1 MQKKKLKEL
10 NEQENIIDK
19 LAPKGSKRR
28 VVVNICTQ
36 VYTHPKQ
43 ILHYMKPQKI
53 KRVFYYLFHDGIR
66 GVSKVLDDRMLM
78 GSDLKL
84 ELVVKKQI
92 TGNSIKDYPEIVF
105 KGAENPLVSIIIPV
119 YNQFDYTYACLRSIF
134 ENTGDINYEIIIA
147 DDCSNDLTKNIC
159 EVVKG
164 IHVEKTQGQSYF
176 LRNCN
181 HAAKAAKGKYIVFL
195 NNDTQVQENWLKP
208 LVDLME
214 RDSKI
219 GMAGSCLVYPDGRL
233 QEAGGIL
240 WKDGS
245 AWNFGNGHNPAMP
258 EYRYVKDVDYISGA
272 AIMIRHDLWNELGGF
287 DETFAPAYCEDSDLA
302 FSVRK
307 KGYRVVYQPLSV
319 VVHFEG
325 ISNGTSVESGIKAYQ
340 VENQKKFYE
349 KWEDVLERE
358 HLPNAQD
365 PFLTRDR
372 SQLKKRILVIDHR
385 VPIYDNDAGAR
396 TVLMYTKLFLELGM
410 QVTFLP
416 NDFFPFQPYTQE
428 LEQMGVEVLYGNYYM
443 EHGKDWLIENGKYF
457 DYVYTNRP
465 HISIEYMDLLKKYS
479 KAKVIY
485 YGHDLHYLREQRQY
499 EIEHNEE
506 LLKSSE
512 KWKKIEFELCRKA
525 DVVYAV
531 GEYEAAVLKKEF
543 PDKIIRCVPA
553 YIYDTIDRNK
563 MPSIENRR
571 DILFVGGF
579 GHPPNIDAVMWF
591 GKEVFP
597 KILEKCPD
605 MVWYVVGGKV
615 TEEIKSLES
624 DHIKI
629 LGYVTDEKL
638 QELYRTCKLVVVPLR
653 YGAGVKGKVVECMY
667 YQAPFITTPTGAEGL
682 GLDEN
687 KFAIVEADDM
697 MSDAIVD
704 LYQDDKRLQQIMAD
718 CGPYINTHFTRKQAM
733 DVVRADIKI

>member
-1 MQKKKLKEL
+1 
-10 NEQENIIDK
+10 
-19 LAPKGSKRR
+19 
-28 VVVNICTQ
+28 
-36 VYTHPKQ
+36 
-43 ILHYMKPQKI
+43 
-53 KRVFYYLFHDGIR
+53 
-66 GVSKVLDDRMLM
+66 
-78 GSDLKL
+78 
-84 ELVVKKQI
+84 
-92 TGNSIKDYPEIVF
+92 
-105 KGAENPLVSIIIPV
+105 
-119 YNQFDYTYACLRSIF
+119 
-134 ENTGDINYEIIIA
+134 
-147 DDCSNDLTKNIC
+147 
-159 EVVKG
+159 
-164 IHVEKTQGQSYF
+164 
-176 LRNCN
+176 
-181 HAAKAAKGKYIVFL
+181 
-195 NNDTQVQENWLKP
+195 
-208 LVDLME
+208 
-214 RDSKI
+214 
-219 GMAGSCLVYPDGRL
+219 
-233 QEAGGIL
+233 
-240 WKDGS
+240 
-245 AWNFGNGHNPAMP
+245 
-258 EYRYVKDVDYISGA
+258 
-272 AIMIRHDLWNELGGF
+272 
-287 DETFAPAYCEDSDLA
+287 
-302 FSVRK
+302 
-307 KGYRVVYQPLSV
+307 
-319 VVHFEG
+319 
-325 ISNGTSVESGIKAYQ
+325 
-340 VENQKKFYE
+340 
-349 KWEDVLERE
+349 
-358 HLPNAQD
+358 
-365 PFLTRDR
+365 
-372 SQLKKRILVIDHR
+372 
-385 VPIYDNDAGAR
+385 
-396 TVLMYTKLFLELGM
+396 
-410 QVTFLP
+410 
-416 NDFFPFQPYTQE
+416 
-428 LEQMGVEVLYGNYYM
+428 
-443 EHGKDWLIENGKYF
+443 
-457 DYVYTNRP
+457 
-465 HISIEYMDLLKKYS
+465 
-479 KAKVIY
+479 VIY

-499 EIEHNEE
+499 EIEHNAE

-553 YIYDTIDRNK
+553 YIYDTIDTNK